1 MCKMGGALG
10 GGVEKFKENVEGMK
24 KGRINISNVG
34 ATMNNDWSQLY
45 TDIQGMGEQDYGKQ
59 LRQTMDQSMEGNI
72 FDKQDWTIQM
82 SGGGGPLIDEGD
94 ETITTN
100 IEQSPTGSGKASG
113 QDALDP
119 AMLRIMNKMGKTD
132 TKREMLTSS
141 ARTGPGL
148 RLTKAKAKT

>member
-10 GGVEKFKENVEGMK
+10 GGVEKFKENVEGIK
-24 KGRINISNVG
+24 TGRINASNTWKVER
-34 ATMNNDWSQLY
+34 DWKGLY
-45 TDIQGMGEQDYGKQ
+45 DDIQGMGEQDYGKQ
-59 LRQTMDQSMEGNI
+59 LRQTMNQSMEGNI
-72 FDKQDWTIQM
+72 FDKQAWKLQM

-132 TKREMLTSS
+132 TKREMLTKT
-141 ARTGPGL
+141 ARKGPGL
-148 RLTKAKAKT
+148 KI

>member
-10 GGVEKFKENVEGMK
+10 GGVEKFKENVEGIK
-24 KGRINISNVG
+24 TGRIKDTN
-34 ATMNNDWSQLY
+34 TWKFEKDWKGLY
-45 TDIQGMGEQDYGKQ
+45 SDIQGMGTQDYGRQ

-72 FDKQDWTIQM
+72 FDKQAWKLQI

-132 TKREMLTSS
+132 TKREMLTKT
-141 ARTGPGL
+141 ARKGPGL
-148 RLTKAKAKT
+148 KI